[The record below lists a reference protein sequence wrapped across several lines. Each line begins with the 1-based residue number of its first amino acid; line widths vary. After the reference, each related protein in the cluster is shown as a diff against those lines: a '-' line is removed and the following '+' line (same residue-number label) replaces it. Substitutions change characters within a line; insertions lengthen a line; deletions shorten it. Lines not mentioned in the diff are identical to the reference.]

1 MPRLSKDKKE
11 QIQRAFKDGKSPT
24 EIAKELGVAR
34 SSIYRI
40 TNATATKQ
48 TRSKRDDSS
57 VSSASGSNS
66 DAEDAEDDDG
76 DDEDN
81 NPSIVKKFLKMSNVF
96 ADELGLKEEKP
107 NPDNDD
113 KSPQLIIQEER
124 QTSDAKAN
132 FTRMMMESDRPMQ
145 AVEIPSVAQMR
156 EHIRRPMPTII
167 NIPDP
172 DFDRGEVIQRIMF
185 NVEHF
190 APMLRKIIGDD
201 ADGFVQS
208 LSGRSDRELEGL
220 LQVIDRTRAVGNLAT
235 TFKHTFYMAAQGA
248 EVVTSQFLNMRTR
261 GFVQALQA
269 QDTEIQMAIKE
280 LAIDNYNKFNKMNR
294 PEMRLGML
302 AVMTLIQVDS
312 TARLR
317 EAMGQAPSVNS
328 STEEKYG
335 DL

>member
-1 MPRLSKDKKE
+1 MPRLSRDKKE

-40 TNATATKQ
+40 TNATTKKQ
-48 TRSKRDDSS
+48 TKSRRDDSS
-57 VSSASGSNS
+57 VSSASGSDS
-66 DAEDAEDDDG
+66 DAESGDDDG

-113 KSPQLIIQEER
+113 KSPHLVIQEER
-124 QTSDAKAN
+124 QNNDAKAN
-132 FTRMMMESDRPMQ
+132 FMRMMMENDRPAMD
-145 AVEIPSVAQMR
+145 VPSVAQMR
-156 EHIRRPMPTII
+156 EQIQRPMPTII

-190 APMLRKIIGDD
+190 APVLRKIIGDN

-312 TARLR
+312 SARLR
-317 EAMGQAPSVNS
+317 EAMGQAPSVS
-328 STEEKYG
+328 PSTEEKYG

>member
-1 MPRLSKDKKE
+1 MPRLSRDKKE
-11 QIQRAFKDGKSPT
+11 QIQKALKDGKSPT

-40 TNATATKQ
+40 TTT
-48 TRSKRDDSS
+48 TKRDD
-57 VSSASGSNS
+57 VSSANSGGSE
-66 DAEDAEDDDG
+66 EDAEDGDDG
-76 DDEDN
+76 DDEDTR
-81 NPSIVKKFLKMSNVF
+81 PSVVKNFLKMSNVF
-96 ADELGLKEEKP
+96 ADELGLKEQKP
-107 NPDNDD
+107 NYDNDD
-113 KSPQLIIQEER
+113 SKPPQLAVKEEQ
-124 QTSDAKAN
+124 QTSEAKAN
-132 FTRMMMESDRPMQ
+132 FMRMMMDSEDVPQMEVSN
-145 AVEIPSVAQMR
+145 VAQMR
-156 EHIRRPMPTII
+156 EQIRRPMPPML

-190 APMLRKIIGDD
+190 APMIRKIIGDD
-201 ADGFVQS
+201 ADGFIQS
-208 LSGRSDRELEGL
+208 LSGRGDRELEGL
-220 LQVIDRTRAVGNLAT
+220 LAVIDRTRAVGNLAT

-248 EVVTSQFLNMRTR
+248 EVVSSQFLNMRTR

-280 LAIDNYNKFNKMNR
+280 LAIDNYNRFNKMNR

-317 EAMGQAPSVNS
+317 EAMGQAPSVN
-328 STEEKYG
+328 TTTQEKYG

>member
-1 MPRLSKDKKE
+1 MPRLSQSKKE
-11 QIQRAFKDGKSPT
+11 QIQKALKDGKSPT

-40 TNATATKQ
+40 TTAT
-48 TRSKRDDSS
+48 TKRDDASS
-57 VSSASGSNS
+57 VASADSGADET
-66 DAEDAEDDDG
+66 DADDG
-76 DDEDN
+76 DDVDTR
-81 NPSIVKKFLKMSNVF
+81 PSVVKNFLKMSNVF
-96 ADELGLKEEKP
+96 ADELGLKEQRQDYDKDESKP
-107 NPDNDD
+107 
-113 KSPQLIIQEER
+113 PQLVIQEEQ
-124 QTSDAKAN
+124 QTSEAKAN
-132 FTRMMMESDRPMQ
+132 FVRMMMQSEGVPQ
-145 AVEIPSVAQMR
+145 PVVEVPSVAQMR
-156 EHIRRPMPTII
+156 EQIRRPMPQMM

-190 APMLRKIIGDD
+190 APMIRKIIGDD

-220 LQVIDRTRAVGNLAT
+220 LAVIDRTRAVGNLAT
-235 TFKHTFYMAAQGA
+235 TFRHTFYMAAQGA
-248 EVVTSQFLNMRTR
+248 EVVSSQFLNMRTR

-280 LAIDNYNKFNKMNR
+280 LAIDNYNRFNKMNR

-317 EAMGQAPSVNS
+317 EAMGQAPSVN
-328 STEEKYG
+328 TTTQEKYG

>member
-1 MPRLSKDKKE
+1 MPRLSRDKKE
-11 QIQRAFKDGKSPT
+11 QIQRAYKEGKSPT

-40 TNATATKQ
+40 TNATTKKQ
-48 TRSKRDDSS
+48 TKSRRDDSS
-57 VSSASGSNS
+57 VSSASGSDS
-66 DAEDAEDDDG
+66 DAESGDDEDDDG

-107 NPDNDD
+107 NPDNED
-113 KSPQLIIQEER
+113 KSPHLVIQEER
-124 QTSDAKAN
+124 QNNDAKAN
-132 FTRMMMESDRPMQ
+132 FVRMMMENDRPEME
-145 AVEIPSVAQMR
+145 VPSVAQMR
-156 EHIRRPMPTII
+156 EQIRRPMPTII

-190 APMLRKIIGDD
+190 APMLRKIIGDN
-201 ADGFVQS
+201 ADDFVQS

>member
-1 MPRLSKDKKE
+1 MPRLSRDKKE
-11 QIQRAFKDGKSPT
+11 QIQKALKDGKSPT

-40 TNATATKQ
+40 TTATTKQ
-48 TRSKRDDSS
+48 DDASS
-57 VSSASGSNS
+57 VSSAGSGA
-66 DAEDAEDDDG
+66 DEDDADDADG
-76 DDEDN
+76 DDEDTR
-81 NPSIVKKFLKMSNVF
+81 PSVVKNFLKMSNVF
-96 ADELGLKEEKP
+96 ADELGLKEQKQ
-107 NPDNDD
+107 NYDNDD
-113 KSPQLIIQEER
+113 SRPPQLIVQEEQ
-124 QTSDAKAN
+124 QTSEAKAN
-132 FTRMMMESDRPMQ
+132 FMRMMMQSEGVPQS
-145 AVEIPSVAQMR
+145 VEVPSVAQMR
-156 EHIRRPMPTII
+156 EQIRRPMPLMM

-190 APMLRKIIGDD
+190 APMIRKIIGDD
-201 ADGFVQS
+201 ADGFIQS

-220 LQVIDRTRAVGNLAT
+220 LAVIDRTRAVGNLAT
-235 TFKHTFYMAAQGA
+235 TFRHTFYMAAQGA
-248 EVVTSQFLNMRTR
+248 EVVSSQFLNMRTR

-280 LAIDNYNKFNKMNR
+280 LAIDNYNRFNKMNR

-312 TARLR
+312 TARIR
-317 EAMGQAPSVNS
+317 EAMGQAPSVN
-328 STEEKYG
+328 TTTQEKYG

>member
-1 MPRLSKDKKE
+1 MPRLSRDKKE

-40 TNATATKQ
+40 TNATMKKQ
-48 TRSKRDDSS
+48 TKSRRDDSS
-57 VSSASGSNS
+57 VSSASGSDS
-66 DAEDAEDDDG
+66 DAESGDDEDDDG

-113 KSPQLIIQEER
+113 KSPHLVIQEER
-124 QTSDAKAN
+124 QNNDAKAT
-132 FTRMMMESDRPMQ
+132 FVRMMMESDRPAMD
-145 AVEIPSVAQMR
+145 VPSVAQMR
-156 EHIRRPMPTII
+156 EQIQRPMPTII

-190 APMLRKIIGDD
+190 APVLRKIIGDN

-312 TARLR
+312 SARLR
-317 EAMGQAPSVNS
+317 EAMGQAPSVNP

>member
-1 MPRLSKDKKE
+1 MPRLSRDKKE
-11 QIQRAFKDGKSPT
+11 QIQKALKDGKSPT

-40 TNATATKQ
+40 TTAT
-48 TRSKRDDSS
+48 TKRDDAAS
-57 VSSASGSNS
+57 VSSAGSGADEG
-66 DAEDAEDDDG
+66 DADDADDG
-76 DDEDN
+76 DDEDTR
-81 NPSIVKKFLKMSNVF
+81 PSVVKNFLKMSNVF
-96 ADELGLKEEKP
+96 ADELGLKEQKQ
-107 NPDNDD
+107 NYDNDD
-113 KSPQLIIQEER
+113 SRPPQLVVQEEQ
-124 QTSDAKAN
+124 QTSEAKAN
-132 FTRMMMESDRPMQ
+132 FMRMMMQSDGAPQ
-145 AVEIPSVAQMR
+145 SVEVPSVAQMR
-156 EHIRRPMPTII
+156 EQIRRPMPPMI

-190 APMLRKIIGDD
+190 APMIRKIIGDD
-201 ADGFVQS
+201 ADGFIQS

-220 LQVIDRTRAVGNLAT
+220 LAVIDRTRAVGNLAT
-235 TFKHTFYMAAQGA
+235 TFRHTFYMAAQGA
-248 EVVTSQFLNMRTR
+248 EVVSSQFLNMRTR

-280 LAIDNYNKFNKMNR
+280 LAIDNYNRFNKMNR

-317 EAMGQAPSVNS
+317 EAMGQAPSVN
-328 STEEKYG
+328 TTTQEKYG

>member
-1 MPRLSKDKKE
+1 
-11 QIQRAFKDGKSPT
+11 
-24 EIAKELGVAR
+24 
-34 SSIYRI
+34 
-40 TNATATKQ
+40 
-48 TRSKRDDSS
+48 
-57 VSSASGSNS
+57 
-66 DAEDAEDDDG
+66 
-76 DDEDN
+76 
-81 NPSIVKKFLKMSNVF
+81 MSNVF